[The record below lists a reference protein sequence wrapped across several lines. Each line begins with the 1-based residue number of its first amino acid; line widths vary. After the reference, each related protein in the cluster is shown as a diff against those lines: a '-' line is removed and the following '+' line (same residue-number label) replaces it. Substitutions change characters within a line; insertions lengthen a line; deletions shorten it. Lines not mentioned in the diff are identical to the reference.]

1 MLRWMRWHKPGSWQL
16 FLLYTLAT
24 ALVLYSLYQNTKY
37 KQIMKLNFLSYQVP
51 NISPSEAEFK
61 PCVDNHVMLDIP
73 RILLH
78 DGRIN
83 PVSFMTGTV
92 KDEWT
97 KNIGWFIQELYS
109 DIPHLGTVS
118 FRFKLQSRH
127 SNMRCWGVISL
138 QKLTLIIHF

>member
-1 MLRWMRWHKPGSWQL
+1 
-16 FLLYTLAT
+16 
-24 ALVLYSLYQNTKY
+24 
-37 KQIMKLNFLSYQVP
+37 MKLNFLSYQVP

-118 FRFKLQSRH
+118 FCFKQQRRH
-127 SNMRCWGVISL
+127 SNMKC
-138 QKLTLIIHF
+138 

>member
-1 MLRWMRWHKPGSWQL
+1 
-16 FLLYTLAT
+16 
-24 ALVLYSLYQNTKY
+24 
-37 KQIMKLNFLSYQVP
+37 
-51 NISPSEAEFK
+51 
-61 PCVDNHVMLDIP
+61 MLDIP

-118 FRFKLQSRH
+118 FRFKLQSKY

-138 QKLTLIIHF
+138 QKLNYFYDVDFITSTNKIGCH